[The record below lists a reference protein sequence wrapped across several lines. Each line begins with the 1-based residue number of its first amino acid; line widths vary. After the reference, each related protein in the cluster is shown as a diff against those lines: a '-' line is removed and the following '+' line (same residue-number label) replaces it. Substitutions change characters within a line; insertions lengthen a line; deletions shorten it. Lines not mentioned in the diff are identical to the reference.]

1 MSALALATHFA
12 SGRLKKYAYPIVAAD
27 KARRTNPYK
36 HSIRYRARQKI
47 SIYGQTLASYVT
59 LKNRAAL
66 QEMREHRQ
74 RLLHE
79 SRMHKGSWVSVEN
92 LSFVLQQDISVI
104 DTAL

>member
-1 MSALALATHFA
+1 MTKAIEN
-12 SGRLKKYAYPIVAAD
+12 IV
-27 KARRTNPYK
+27 
-36 HSIRYRARQKI
+36 
-47 SIYGQTLASYVT
+47 ASYVT

-104 DTAL
+104 DTALSVLQEEAKSSIN